1 MVFLQSI
8 MLVHRNLLWFACA
21 QLFLTAA
28 SQPVFALQISD
39 YSAIVA
45 KRNSLALL
53 VTGRKGTRNYIP
65 DDIEVPDDV
74 EISEALK
81 ENAAQPEQTAK
92 SRLDQC
98 LASWDKATHI
108 TQYAWHQICVRE
120 IKANE

>member
-1 MVFLQSI
+1 M
-8 MLVHRNLLWFACA
+8 HRNLRWFAYA
-21 QLFLTAA
+21 QLILTAA
-28 SQPVFALQISD
+28 SQSAFAFQISD

-45 KRNSLALL
+45 KPNSLAVL

-65 DDIEVPDDV
+65 DDIEVSDDA
-74 EISEALK
+74 EISETFK

-92 SRLDQC
+92 TRLDQC

-108 TQYAWHQICVRE
+108 TQNTWHQICVRE